1 MREMMVI
8 VSWNFCTTCVLYISV
23 MLRRRFPACSWFVLC
38 ILRFYLTNQE
48 ENGSK
53 QDSRKSVWSRR
64 RWSVSPTA
72 LTENN
77 TDLIWPAEFQS
88 SPTTRTLWTPRGLRK
103 RWEISNAAGLIFF
116 FPRLLFFP
124 PSGRVC
130 WLMHSAE
137 TDRLLQR
144 RSLSHPGVDLS
155 HASSALSFAKAC
167 MHVHPFP
174 RCTACEL
181 FWHFG
186 PDWGR
191 ECVLGIS
198 LSKISSGLTDI
209 REICSEI
216 SSSPICPW

>member
-116 FPRLLFFP
+116 SMAAFFP
-124 PSGRVC
+124 PFRQSVLTHALCRN
-130 WLMHSAE
+130 
-137 TDRLLQR
+137 
-144 RSLSHPGVDLS
+144 RSTPPKK
-155 HASSALSFAKAC
+155 SSFT
-167 MHVHPFP
+167 P
-174 RCTACEL
+174 RCCFVAC
-181 FWHFG
+181 
-186 PDWGR
+186 
-191 ECVLGIS
+191 
-198 LSKISSGLTDI
+198 
-209 REICSEI
+209 
-216 SSSPICPW
+216 

>member
-174 RCTACEL
+174 PVYCVRVILALRSWLRKRMRIGNQLVQDKFRLDRHSGNL
-181 FWHFG
+181 F
-186 PDWGR
+186 R
-191 ECVLGIS
+191 NQQ
-198 LSKISSGLTDI
+198 
-209 REICSEI
+209 
-216 SSSPICPW
+216 

>member
-116 FPRLLFFP
+116 FHGCFFSP
-124 PSGRVC
+124 
-130 WLMHSAE
+130 LQAE
-137 TDRLLQR
+137 CADSCTLQKQIDSSKEEVFHTQVLICRMLVLHWVLQR
-144 RSLSHPGVDLS
+144 HVCMSIPSPGVLR
-155 HASSALSFAKAC
+155 ASYFGTSVLTEEENAYWESAC
-167 MHVHPFP
+167 P
-174 RCTACEL
+174 R
-181 FWHFG
+181 
-186 PDWGR
+186 
-191 ECVLGIS
+191 
-198 LSKISSGLTDI
+198 
-209 REICSEI
+209 
-216 SSSPICPW
+216 